1 MTYYVVPSAQDR
13 SNPTGRQPSPGI
25 HSSELLWL
33 DERTGHLIG
42 RERPRLVA
50 ELVCR
55 LAQGASPAD
64 LAETLPRE
72 LLRDEQGFALRD
84 PDV

>member
-1 MTYYVVPSAQDR
+1 LSVR
-13 SNPTGRQPSPGI
+13 PGI

-33 DERTGHLIG
+33 DERTGHLLG

-55 LAQGASPAD
+55 LAQGASPAE

-72 LLRDEQGFALRD
+72 LLRDEEGFAPRD

>member
-1 MTYYVVPSAQDR
+1 MV
-13 SNPTGRQPSPGI
+13 TGRFRCQLYDSTERQTGI

-50 ELVCR
+50 ELLCR

-64 LAETLPRE
+64 LAKTLPRE
-72 LLRDEQGFALRD
+72 LLRDEEGFTPRD